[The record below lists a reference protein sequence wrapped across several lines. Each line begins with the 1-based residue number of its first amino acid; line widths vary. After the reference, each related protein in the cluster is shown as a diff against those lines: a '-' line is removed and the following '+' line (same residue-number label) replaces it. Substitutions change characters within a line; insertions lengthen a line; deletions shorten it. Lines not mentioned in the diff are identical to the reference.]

1 MIIESVRDFVP
12 VAEVTVDLAE
22 VVYDISNARLEFREM
37 DGESDDEDRTDD
49 PRESISIDGTA
60 NACKWSYY
68 IATHSQ
74 RTLETLTADN
84 AWIRGP
90 QYH

>member
-37 DGESDDEDRTDD
+37 DGDRK
-49 PRESISIDGTA
+49 SVV
-60 NACKWSYY
+60 
-68 IATHSQ
+68 
-74 RTLETLTADN
+74 
-84 AWIRGP
+84 
-90 QYH
+90 